1 MLLGVGSWSANE
13 FDAYTAL
20 SPSVRFAV
28 ASGLILAAGVISA
41 VLAVFFLAG
50 CCWETPN
57 ENRCE
62 YICVRN

>member
-28 ASGLILAAGVISA
+28 ASELILAAGVISA
-41 VLAVFFLAG
+41 VLAFFFLQGVVAKPP
-50 CCWETPN
+50 TKTDASTH
-57 ENRCE
+57 
-62 YICVRN
+62 V